1 MSTPDW
7 NWYATR
13 ELSSIL
19 TREGLRC
26 PLCDVVTQDI
36 EFCDGGDF
44 STFLCGQC
52 GGNFAP
58 AQYYAA
64 QRRPPKTGLSTLYR
78 PVGSRELAKIA
89 ATGYRQF
96 PPRLE
101 WQPIFYPVLNFDY
114 AAHIAREWN
123 SKDPNH
129 DFVGFVT
136 RFQIN
141 NSFLCNYEIQTVGDQ
156 QSVEYWIPA
165 EELASFNVNIQGP
178 IEVITEFRNGQLV

>member
-1 MSTPDW
+1 M
-7 NWYATR
+7 
-13 ELSSIL
+13 L
-19 TREGLRC
+19 
-26 PLCDVVTQDI
+26 
-36 EFCDGGDF
+36 
-44 STFLCGQC
+44 
-52 GGNFAP
+52 NF
-58 AQYYAA
+58 YYAA
-64 QRRPPKTGLSTLYR
+64 R
-78 PVGSRELAKIA
+78 
-89 ATGYRQF
+89 
-96 PPRLE
+96 
-101 WQPIFYPVLNFDY
+101 
-114 AAHIAREWN
+114 IAREWN